1 MLNEIRIRNFKSIKE
16 LTLDL
21 RYALS
26 RAPNGYKDN
35 ARIFFLECD
44 GARANRT
51 VPALGIFGPNASG
64 KTSILQA
71 ASILRGMVIS
81 RFNKRC
87 FMPNKINTVTKET
100 ESTEI
105 GVTFSGLSKIFDYS
119 VVYNG
124 TGILEE
130 RLSIDKE
137 IEFLVKNE
145 KIVELSDRLSEK
157 FQDIQQEF
165 QTRCILSD
173 SKKQERTLLWCL
185 RKEFP
190 GIAEELSF
198 AFNFFKDQLAIF
210 PSNNLP
216 IPLAFDMLAAACE
229 GETEQEKKE
238 NAIKEISCLLKK
250 FDSRIESFSFRTVLV
265 DEVNISMLQ
274 NIPFRLR
281 PDDGGIEKVEVQT
294 FHKNDKGSLVGFDL
308 FEEESKG
315 TQRLMALVALFL
327 WATKNGKTVLID
339 ELEASL
345 HPLLSTSLIS
355 IFKDKRYN
363 KSNAQLI
370 FTTHNTDFLEWDVLQ
385 LSEVALVD
393 PRGFNGAQV
402 MRLSEIEGLRNANN
416 FRRRYL
422 NGDFGGIPFTA
433 L

>member
-1 MLNEIRIRNFKSIKE
+1 MLNEIRIRNFKSIKN

-21 RYALS
+21 RYAFS
-26 RAPNGYKDN
+26 RGPNGYKESG
-35 ARIFFLECD
+35 RVFFLECD
-44 GARANRT
+44 GSRGNRT

-71 ASILRGMVIS
+71 ASILRGIIIS
-81 RFNKRC
+81 RFNKRI
-87 FMPNKINTVTKET
+87 FMPNKINTEAEQTK
-100 ESTEI
+100 STEI

-119 VVYNG
+119 VIYDG
-124 TGILEE
+124 AGILEE
-130 RLSIDKE
+130 RLDIDKE
-137 IEFLVKNE
+137 VEFSVKNE
-145 KIVELSDRLSEK
+145 KIIELSDRLSEK

-190 GIAEELSF
+190 GIAKELSF

-210 PSNNLP
+210 QSNNLP
-216 IPLAFDMLAAACE
+216 IPTAFDLLVASCE
-229 GETEQEKKE
+229 GQTEQEKKE
-238 NAIKEISCLLKK
+238 NAVKEISFLLKK
-250 FDSRIESFSFRTVLV
+250 LDSRIESFSFRTVLI
-265 DEVNISMLQ
+265 DETNINIFQ
-274 NIPFRLR
+274 NAPFRLR
-281 PDDGGIEKVEVQT
+281 PDDGVIEKVEVQT
-294 FHKNDKGSLVGFDL
+294 FHKNDEGSLVSFDL

-363 KSNAQLI
+363 KTNAQII